1 VRIAA
6 ICLASCL
13 LFAAAA
19 PPAHAECE
27 KLRSHLDRE
36 ARRARR
42 WDLAWALTFGTF
54 AVAQG
59 GMLAAEWVPGQEW
72 NDDAAAG
79 LKVGIV
85 KSSIASLSHIVLRL
99 KVERPSADDCAS
111 LARAVRETARH
122 EKQAFYLNHVGS
134 LLLNVGGLLWLGLVE
149 DAWPEGWKSIALGYP
164 IGLIST
170 YTQPRASWHFAARLD
185 DDGALVMLSGRF

>member
-6 ICLASCL
+6 ICLASL
-13 LFAAAA
+13 LIFAAAS

-27 KLRSHLDRE
+27 QLRAHLDRE

-59 GMLAAEWVPGQEW
+59 GMLAAEWVPGEEW
-72 NDDAAAG
+72 SDDAEAG
-79 LKVGIV
+79 LQVGIV

-99 KVERPSADDCAS
+99 KVERPSGDDCAS

-122 EKQAFYLNHVGS
+122 EKQAFWLNHAGS
-134 LLLNVGGLLWLGLVE
+134 LLLNVGGLLYLGLVE
-149 DAWPEGWKSIALGYP
+149 DAWGEGWKGVALGYP

-185 DDGALVMLSGRF
+185 DGGAQVVLSVRF